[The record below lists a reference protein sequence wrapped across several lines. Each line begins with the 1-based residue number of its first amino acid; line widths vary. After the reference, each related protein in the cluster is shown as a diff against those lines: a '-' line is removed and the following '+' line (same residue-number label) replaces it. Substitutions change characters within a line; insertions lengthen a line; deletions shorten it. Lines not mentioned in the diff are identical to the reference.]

1 MRHIFH
7 PVLRPSE
14 RNVLPPPLK
23 SIVSKEDAK
32 EVFLNS

>member
-14 RNVLPPPLK
+14 RNVLPPLK